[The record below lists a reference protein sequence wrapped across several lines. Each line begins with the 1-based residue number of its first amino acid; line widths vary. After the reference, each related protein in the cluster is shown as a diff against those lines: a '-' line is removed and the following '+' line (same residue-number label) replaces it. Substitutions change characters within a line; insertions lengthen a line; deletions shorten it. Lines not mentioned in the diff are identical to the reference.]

1 MRATH
6 NRMNIVIMRVIELVI
21 VMSMMIVVIVI
32 MKVGMMILVGEIQM
46 MMVVVMKIN
55 RKRVVIVMMKVVV
68 MVVIQH
74 SKFSLAVSK
83 CQGVGQ
89 GISMFSAK
97 KKNAET
103 IEFLEI

>member
-6 NRMNIVIMRVIELVI
+6 NRMNVVIMRVIELVI

-32 MKVGMMILVGEIQM
+32 MKVGMMILVGEIQI

-55 RKRVVIVMMKVVV
+55 RKRVMIVMMKVVV

-74 SKFSLAVSK
+74 SKFALAVSK
-83 CQGVGQ
+83 CQGFGR

-97 KKNAET
+97 KKAET